1 MSKTGDIDVSF
12 SSLNMPSFEED
23 NWTYITTGVL
33 EQTADFEEW
42 LDKNGVRY
50 IITNDYLEDSIM
62 SPRADDLLSQDSI
75 LEEPDP
81 PATTDSKT
89 QDEPTKAI
97 PTDTVEK
104 PTVKTKKPSL
114 TRNDK
119 NMNPV
124 PKENKCAVL
133 EKTCDTGIYIELV
146 QEEEILKLIVRSS
159 SGEEVIPFHCI
170 APNEVGGQIKH
181 PFIRQLISSVDKVQ
195 LSDDL
200 ELQMPKIQ
208 TEQGLKV
215 FLCPHEDCQLGFM
228 RLATAKLHSLI
239 HLEHKPYKCTF
250 EKCTWAFYTPFKL
263 RRHQDTHY
271 KRKDFVCP
279 VAECAR
285 RFTTIY
291 NLNGHK
297 RLHERPA
304 DLPCPVHKCN
314 EMFQTTRARQV
325 HLRSH
330 RISEASFEC
339 SEPHCN
345 KKFFTQ
351 TSLQS
356 HARSHSHK
364 EGELQ
369 CQWPNCGRV
378 FEQPYRL
385 KEHERFHT
393 GQRPYCCSFED
404 CKWSFPTASKL
415 KRHQSTH
422 TNERKFH
429 CTIGSCNK
437 SFLRPEHLREH
448 TLTHIGQRTYI
459 CDGKKQLFI

>member
-1 MSKTGDIDVSF
+1 MSKAGGIDVSLT
-12 SSLNMPSFEED
+12 SLNVVPTLDEE
-23 NWTYITTGVL
+23 NWTYITAGVL

-50 IITNDYLEDSIM
+50 IITNDYLEDSMI
-62 SPRADDLLSQDSI
+62 SPKPDDLLTQNNVQDF
-75 LEEPDP
+75 PV
-81 PATTDSKT
+81 TDDNET
-89 QDEPTKAI
+89 FQF
-97 PTDTVEK
+97 TDLNINSNTEK
-104 PTVKTKKPSL
+104 SKKPKR
-114 TRNDK
+114 TTNGNTDK
-119 NMNPV
+119 NMNSV
-124 PKENKCAVL
+124 PKQTKCSTLENS
-133 EKTCDTGIYIELV
+133 CDSGIYMELV
-146 QEEEILKLIVRSS
+146 QEEDILKLLVRNSN
-159 SGEEVIPFHCI
+159 GDEIIPSHCVS
-170 APNEVGGQIKH
+170 PNEVGGQIKH
-181 PFIRQLISSVDKVQ
+181 PFIRQLISVVSRVQ
-195 LSDDL
+195 LSEDYDL
-200 ELQMPKIQ
+200 HMPKMQ

-215 FLCPHEDCQLGFM
+215 FLCPHEECHLGFM
-228 RLATAKLHSLI
+228 RLATAKLHSLV

-250 EKCTWAFYTPFKL
+250 PNCTWAFYTPFKL
-263 RRHQDTHY
+263 RRHQDTHF

-279 VAECAR
+279 IPDCAR

-304 DLPCPVHKCN
+304 DLPCPVQKCN
-314 EMFQTTRARQV
+314 QMFQTTRARQI
-325 HLRSH
+325 HLRTH

-339 SEPHCN
+339 TEPNCN

-356 HARSHSHK
+356 HTRSHSHK
-364 EGELQ
+364 ETDLQ
-369 CQWPNCGRV
+369 CQWPNCGKV

-422 TNERKFH
+422 TNDRKFH

-448 TLTHIGQRTYI
+448 TLTHIGQRTYV
-459 CDGKKQLFI
+459 CEGKKPKNYNS